1 MPYDLLVIGA
11 GVAGLTAALH
21 VAERGLR
28 PLVLEADPEQPG
40 GRLKSGPPVT
50 LEHAGQTWHFPGEH
64 GVHGIWSPYRN
75 LQAMLVRHALRPVL
89 VPARQEDWLLG
100 RGPTVQRAEVGSA
113 IRSSWI
119 PAPLHYLGLFARPRF
134 LTMLGLRDWAVL
146 PRVFVSLLAA
156 LSIDPLEEGQPLAGM
171 TLADFCHRW
180 SPNLTAFFTGLTRN
194 ALPAKLEEIPASGFI
209 AFLRFYTLRR
219 RDAWAFSY
227 LPSDGGSTLIAP
239 LVAALRAHGGELRLG
254 AAVRR
259 LERLPTGWR
268 AVWEGG
274 AAEADQLILA
284 VDAPAATTLLR
295 ASSVTAPEAARLQL
309 PTGKATA
316 IFRLWFDRAPAR
328 PRAEAGIF
336 SGDFILDNFFWL
348 HRLYNEYIRWSRA
361 TGGSAVE
368 AHIYG
373 PPELLALPD
382 ATLLAQAIL
391 DIGRAWPELRSH
403 LLHATLTRNPPTHT
417 LLHVGQPE
425 EHLGVITPWPGL
437 FCCGDWVRDPSPAL
451 FLERACIT
459 GIQAANAALTATD
472 RPPWPLLLAPPPEP
486 LAAALELWMAGFR
499 RTLRQASRRPNRHPH
514 PTVGD

>member
-1 MPYDLLVIGA
+1 MTYDLLIIGA

-21 VAERGLR
+21 VAEHGLR

-40 GRLKSGPPVT
+40 GRLKGGPPVT
-50 LEHAGQTWHFPGEH
+50 LEQGGQTWHFPGEH

-75 LQAMLVRHALRPVL
+75 LQALLVRHNLRPVL
-89 VPARQEDWLLG
+89 VPARQEDWILG
-100 RGPTVQRAEVGSA
+100 HGRTVRRAEVGSA
-113 IRSSWI
+113 IRTSWI

-134 LTMLGLRDWAVL
+134 LALLGLRDWAVL

-180 SPNLTAFFTGLTRN
+180 SPNLTGFFTGLTRN
-194 ALPAKLEEIPASGFI
+194 ALPARLEEIPASGFI

-227 LPSDGGSTLIAP
+227 LPSTGGQTIMAP
-239 LVAALRAHGGELRLG
+239 LVATLRALGGELRLG
-254 AAVRR
+254 TPVRR

-268 AVWEGG
+268 ALWDGG
-274 AAEADQLILA
+274 SAEAEQLILA
-284 VDAPAATTLLR
+284 VDAPAAATLLR
-295 ASSVTAPEAARLQL
+295 ASPATAAEATRLQL
-309 PTGKATA
+309 PEGKATA

-348 HRLYNEYIRWSRA
+348 HRLYDEYIRWARA
-361 TGGSAVE
+361 TGGSALE
-368 AHIYG
+368 AHLYG

-391 DIGRAWPELRSH
+391 DVGRAWPELRQH

-417 LLHVGQPE
+417 LLRVGRPE
-425 EHLGVITPWPGL
+425 EHLGVLTPWPGL
-437 FCCGDWVRDPSPAL
+437 FCCGDWVRDPSPTL
-451 FLERACIT
+451 FLERACVT
-459 GIQAANAALTATD
+459 GILAANAALVARD

-486 LAAALELWMAGFR
+486 LAAALELWMASFR
-499 RTLRQASRRPNRHPH
+499 RSLRQASHRQGPPSAS
-514 PTVGD
+514 GQ